1 MRLSLEV
8 AGCEEKRCNYFS
20 KSGKERQNASSREDL
35 SIVSTIFSASFYST
49 KTKMN
54 TAHIDDAERALRSRV
69 ARRRNDDAALRIEA
83 SVDKQSAVWCSSR
96 AFFLL
101 TSLLFMSIPPSS
113 SFEIFTPIGR
123 SRAVHMAMATVE
135 EVTVTDEKLQL
146 FRNLTTSRGFPGTK
160 MVNDSTH
167 DPALEGNAHPGSR
180 GEANETQQASSSDSN
195 SDDVRSEDE
204 MERRRKELVK
214 ANLLGRGTSPSRSKN
229 QYKDTSVGARR
240 IGSATKA
247 RQSATAPSRVM
258 DSLWKTA
265 ATKSKDER
273 EKSQSDDKSS
283 DGTTLSSLANS
294 VQSLTRSDI
303 MHAVEEALSDRKS
316 KLGNMNPVVKSNL
329 TAADF
334 THTYERPMGLVVED
348 KENDR
353 RSVPF
358 DFPGAIVAHPTP
370 TDNLLVRIATPS
382 DDFQIA
388 ALRLSVFSDFT
399 PEQQVKFC
407 ERSCQAISSRRLRGA
422 CCLIAAHENDTE
434 TVLGSAECS
443 YHEFFG
449 TRLGQRRPQ
458 FSILYVTEVAVDIDA
473 RGQGI
478 GKKLMDAVDIYA
490 KSRNIETIYLHVDVE
505 NKAALSL
512 YAKSG
517 YERVNGEEDS
527 MYLEFTTSLHL
538 HPGAT
543 KGRDH
548 YLMYK
553 NLIPDPVWLQPREAR
568 MEQGV
573 ETKGKLG
580 FEVSV

>member
-1 MRLSLEV
+1 MH
-8 AGCEEKRCNYFS
+8 
-20 KSGKERQNASSREDL
+20 
-35 SIVSTIFSASFYST
+35 
-49 KTKMN
+49 
-54 TAHIDDAERALRSRV
+54 TAPTDNAERALRRRV
-69 ARRRNDDAALRIEA
+69 TRRRNFDAASRKEA
-83 SVDKQSAVWCSSR
+83 SLDKRSAVRYSSR
-96 AFFLL
+96 AFGLL
-101 TSLLFMSIPPSS
+101 LSILFIPTCA
-113 SFEIFTPIGR
+113 SFGIFTPVGR
-123 SRAVHMAMATVE
+123 SCSRRIHTSMATVE
-135 EVTVTDEKLQL
+135 EITTKDEQIQIL
-146 FRNLTTSRGFPGTK
+146 RNLTASREFTDTK
-160 MVNDSTH
+160 IVNDST
-167 DPALEGNAHPGSR
+167 DDTALEEKEHPESQDD
-180 GEANETQQASSSDSN
+180 ADDATQQASSGDTSADA
-195 SDDVRSEDE
+195 RSEDNE
-204 MERRRKELVK
+204 METRRKELVK
-214 ANLLGRGTSPSRSKN
+214 ANLLGRGSSTSRSKN

-265 ATKSKDER
+265 SAKSKNKQE
-273 EKSQSDDKSS
+273 ETSTDDRTT
-283 DGTTLSSLANS
+283 DGTTLSSSANS
-294 VQSLTRSDI
+294 VQSLTRSAI
-303 MHAVEEALSDRKS
+303 MNAVEEALSDRKP
-316 KLGNMNPVVKSNL
+316 KRVNGPVLVKSNL

-334 THTYERPMGLVVED
+334 TLAYERPMGLVVED

-353 RSVPF
+353 RSATF
-358 DFPGAIVAHPTP
+358 DCPGAIVARPTLNN
-370 TDNLLVRIATPS
+370 NLLVRIATPT

-399 PEQQVKFC
+399 AEQQGKFC

-422 CCLIAAHENDTE
+422 RCLIAAHQNDTE

-449 TRLGQRRPQ
+449 TRLGQRRQQ

-553 NLIPDPVWLQPREAR
+553 NLIPDPVWLEPKELS
-568 MEQGV
+568 MNQGV

-580 FEVSV
+580 FEVSL